1 MMVNTPMTTTTA
13 DGREPL
19 LSILNEDDARQWNK
33 KKEYILPME
42 DGMNGLRDTGVLR
55 QYAARCLDI
64 AKEHPDVRDAEVFVA
79 TRKVYRVPISYSSAL
94 PSEVANPRLSESA
107 GIGMRFVF
115 KDGRIGSVGA
125 GSAFTKGTINALIE
139 LAREDAVHDP
149 DFTGLPVPVKDE
161 GAEKAEAHDDGE
173 IAKLG
178 SAGVCGLAH
187 RIARGA
193 LTVYNEAARNDKLVN
208 FTLHG
213 ELCVAK
219 EEMAVKSTTGIDA
232 SDAVTKVSASVMG
245 GWELASPER
254 EWGLEDE
261 SKARYSAAAVRLK
274 DFNPE
279 EIGASAA
286 RKAIGLSGGKRIE
299 SGRYTVILSPQAV
312 SELVAY
318 VIAPS
323 LDLAGHE
330 FCDSVFPISEVGR
343 QVMSETLSIY
353 DDPAMP
359 GSVSSRKFTHEG
371 IPTKKT
377 VLVERGVLRDF
388 IKDTYYANKYGDL
401 LDAVGI
407 DKTPRNGFRLEEGMS
422 RPGWS
427 PSPTFTNFVVEGH
440 NAAPLEEMLSD
451 LEEGERVV
459 YIDQL
464 WYSYPTHK
472 GRPGTDYPPGSMTS
486 TSQAGSYLLE
496 KKDGK
501 LARTLIK
508 PNTFRLFA
516 SARDIFSDVE
526 QASIE
531 QEDIIGWASNY
542 TARVPHMKCRNIE
555 LREVAKYLDNNGR

>member
-1 MMVNTPMTTTTA
+1 MSTTS
-13 DGREPL
+13 DGQEPL
-19 LSILNEDDARQWNK
+19 LSIVNEDDAGPWNK

-42 DGMNGLRDTGVLR
+42 DGMKSLWGPGVLQ

-64 AKEHPDVRDAEVFVA
+64 AREHPEVRDAEVFVA

-125 GSAFTKGTINALIE
+125 RSAFTKGTINALIE

-149 DFTGLPVPVKDE
+149 DFTGLPIPIRDE
-161 GAEKAEAHDDGE
+161 GAERAGGGHDDEE
-173 IAKLG
+173 ITKLG

-193 LTVYNEAARNDKLVN
+193 LNVYDEAVKNEDDKLTN

-232 SDAVTKVSASVMG
+232 SDAVTKVSASVMSG
-245 GWELASPER
+245 RER
-254 EWGLEDE
+254 AYPGKDWGLEDE

-299 SGRYTVILSPQAV
+299 SGRYTVIFSPQAV

-323 LDLAGHE
+323 LDLTGHE
-330 FCDSVFPISEVGR
+330 FCDSVFPMSEVGG
-343 QVMSETLSIY
+343 QVMSEKLSIY
-353 DDPAMP
+353 DDPALP
-359 GSVSSRKFTHEG
+359 GSISSRDFTHEG

-377 VLVERGVLRDF
+377 VLVDRGVLRDF

-401 LDAVGI
+401 LDAVGM

-440 NAAPLEEMLSD
+440 DAVPLEKMLSD
-451 LEEGERVV
+451 LEEGETVV

-472 GRPGTDYPPGSMTS
+472 GRPDTDHPAGSMTS

-501 LARTLIK
+501 LVRTLIK

-516 SARDIFSDVE
+516 SARDIFSGVE

-531 QEDIIGWASNY
+531 REDITGWASNY
-542 TARVPHMKCRNIE
+542 TARLPHMKCRNIE
-555 LREVAKYLDNNGR
+555 LRDVAKYMDARK

>member
-1 MMVNTPMTTTTA
+1 MTRA
-13 DGREPL
+13 DGQEDDQEIL
-19 LSILNEDDARQWNK
+19 LSIVDDDDARQLNK

-42 DGMNGLRDTGVLR
+42 DGPKGLKDTKVLR
-55 QYAARCLDI
+55 QYAAGCLDI
-64 AKEHPDVRDAEVFVA
+64 AKEHPEVRDAEVFVA

-107 GIGMRFVF
+107 GIGMRLVF

-125 GSAFTKGTINALIE
+125 RSVFTKGAVNALVE
-139 LAREDAVHDP
+139 LALQDAVHDP
-149 DFTGLPVPVKDE
+149 DFKGLPVPVKDE
-161 GAEKAEAHDDGE
+161 VAENSYEHDDGE
-173 IAKLG
+173 IAALD

-187 RIARGA
+187 RVARGA
-193 LTVYNEAARNDKLVN
+193 LNVYKEAAENKDGRLTN

-213 ELCVAK
+213 ELCVAR

-232 SDAVTKVSASVMG
+232 SDALAKVSASVMG
-245 GWELASPER
+245 GRELASPER

-261 SKARYSAAAVRLK
+261 SKASYSAAAVRLK
-274 DFNPE
+274 EFDPE
-279 EIGASAA
+279 GIGASAA
-286 RKAIGLSGGKRIE
+286 RKALELSGSKRIE
-299 SGRYTVILSPQAV
+299 SGKYAVIFGPQAV
-312 SELVAY
+312 SELVKY

-323 LDLAGHE
+323 LDLTGHE
-330 FCDSVFPISEVGR
+330 FCDSVFPVEEVGSR
-343 QVMSETLSIY
+343 VMSEKISIY
-353 DDPAMP
+353 DDPRIP
-359 GSVSSRKFTHEG
+359 NSPSSRNVTSEG

-407 DKTPRNGFRLEEGMS
+407 DRTPRNGFRLEEGMS
-422 RPGWS
+422 HPGWS
-427 PSPTFTNFVVEGH
+427 PGPMFTNFVVEGH
-440 NAAPLEEMLSD
+440 DAVPLEGMLSD
-451 LEEGERVV
+451 IGEGEKVI

-472 GRPGTDYPPGSMTS
+472 GRPGTDTPPGSMTS
-486 TSQAGSYLLE
+486 TSPAGSYLLE
-496 KKDGK
+496 KKDGRLVK
-501 LARTLIK
+501 TLIK

-526 QASIE
+526 AASIE
-531 QEDIIGWASNY
+531 REDITGWASSY

-555 LREVAKYLDNNGR
+555 LREVAKYLDNDGRQA

>member
-1 MMVNTPMTTTTA
+1 MMAGTKTTMA
-13 DGREPL
+13 DGQEPL
-19 LSILNEDDARQWNK
+19 LSIVNDDDAKHWNK
-33 KKEYILPME
+33 KREYILPTE
-42 DGMNGLRDTGVLR
+42 DLAGVLP

-94 PSEVANPRLSESA
+94 PSEVANPRLNEGA

-115 KDGRIGSVGA
+115 KDGRTGSVGA
-125 GSAFTKGTINALIE
+125 RSVFTKGAINALVE
-139 LAREDAVHDP
+139 LARKDAVHDP
-149 DFTGLPVPVKDE
+149 DFKGLPLPIDE
-161 GAEKAEAHDDGE
+161 DEKEAGMEHDDGE
-173 IAKLG
+173 IANLDA
-178 SAGVCGLAH
+178 AGVCNLAH

-193 LTVYNEAARNDKLVN
+193 LNVYNEAAKNGDKLVN

-232 SDAVTKVSASVMG
+232 SDAVMKVSASVMG
-245 GWELASPER
+245 GRERASPER

-274 DFNPE
+274 GFNPE

-286 RKAIGLSGGKRIE
+286 RKALELSGGKRIE
-299 SGRYTVILSPQAV
+299 SGKYAVIFGPQAV
-312 SELVAY
+312 SELVTY

-323 LDLAGHE
+323 LDLTGHE
-330 FCDSVFPISEVGR
+330 FCDSVFPLKEVGR
-343 QVMSETLSIY
+343 QVISEKLSIY
-353 DDPAMP
+353 DDPTLP
-359 GSVSSRKFTHEG
+359 GSISSRKVTSEG

-401 LDAVGI
+401 LKAAGI
-407 DKTPRNGFRLEEGMS
+407 DPTPRNGFRLDEGMS
-422 RPGWS
+422 HPGGS

-440 NAAPLEEMLSD
+440 DAVPLEEMLSD
-451 LEEGERVV
+451 IGEGEKVV

-472 GRPGTDYPPGSMTS
+472 GRQGTDHPSGSMTS

-501 LARTLIK
+501 LVRTPIK

-526 QASIE
+526 QVSIE
-531 QEDIIGWASNY
+531 QEDINGWASNY

-555 LREVAKYLDNNGR
+555 LREVAKYLDAGK